1 MLCNSKHSTC
11 TYKNKIR
18 KNYPYFFVY
27 FILTLGLA
35 PIPFEQ
41 NESRFRKRA
50 HLYTIRPVN
59 TMVCAKNPHEFN
71 IMGVF
76 IYVKFCVAKLKIRFA
91 HVEKNHHQFTKL
103 FGFSSSKMTFLNT
116 QSAYFFRLSS
126 DTIHGYFVSKI

>member
-1 MLCNSKHSTC
+1 MLIFLN
-11 TYKNKIR
+11 YFGKI
-18 KNYPYFFVY
+18 
-27 FILTLGLA
+27 

-50 HLYTIRPVN
+50 HLHTIHPVK
-59 TMVCAKNPHEFN
+59 TMVCAKNPHEFD

-91 HVEKNHHQFTKL
+91 HVEKKHYQFTKL

-126 DTIHGYFVSKI
+126 DTIHGYFISKIWISVSKYTGVFPLEKW